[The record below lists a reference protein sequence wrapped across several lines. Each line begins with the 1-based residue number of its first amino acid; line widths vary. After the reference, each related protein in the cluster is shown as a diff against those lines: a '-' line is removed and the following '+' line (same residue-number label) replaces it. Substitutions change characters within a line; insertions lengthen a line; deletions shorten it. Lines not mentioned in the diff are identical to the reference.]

1 MLSYAHKSCFAL
13 SYIWSHALQSL
24 LCLSSFTQH
33 NDLEIHLCCCMCQQ
47 CIHLYYWVVFH
58 LWMYHI
64 LFFHSPADGHLG
76 CFWSGETINK
86 VSANICIQIFG
97 WIHFISLWLIT
108 RKLVLN
114 HMVKTT
120 FWEIAKTYPWV
131 IVLFYVSISFVCSC
145 STPSLIFCIVIL
157 FTFSH
162 SGGYVVV
169 VSCVDFIVVNTFH
182 VPIGHLYI
190 FLTYVFENIFI
201 VFLLLH
207 CGSSLYILDSSPE
220 SERDMIDEEKK
231 EEGKERK

>member
-1 MLSYAHKSCFAL
+1 
-13 SYIWSHALQSL
+13 
-24 LCLSSFTQH
+24 
-33 NDLEIHLCCCMCQQ
+33 
-47 CIHLYYWVVFH
+47 
-58 LWMYHI
+58 MYHI

-120 FWEIAKTYPWV
+120 FWEIAKTYPRV
-131 IVLFYVSISFVCSC
+131 IVLLYVSISFVCSC

-190 FLTYVFENIFI
+190 FWHMFSRT
-201 VFLLLH
+201 FLLSFYY
-207 CGSSLYILDSSPE
+207 CIVGVLYIFWIQVL
-220 SERDMIDEEKK
+220 RVRGIW
-231 EEGKERK
+231 